1 MSAVV
6 QALPATDLAAR
17 PVVHKFGGSSLADAD
32 GVRRCVEIIRAEHG
46 QTPDAPVFVVVSAAR
61 GVTDALLELA
71 AAAQQGKEAV
81 PQLHVMQQRLRNIA
95 RHLLSAAAQKNFGTE
110 LATDIA
116 QLEQLLA
123 RIVSAPQLSDEIAA
137 YGELWSMR
145 LFTAACKARG
155 LTVATLDA
163 RDFLRLDAQ
172 RAVDWQNSARLF
184 DTATATL
191 AQPVIIVPG
200 FIARAVSDNATVTL
214 GRNGSD
220 WSATIVGR
228 LADAAAVTIWTDV
241 AGVLEADPD
250 VVPEAQPHRIVG
262 RDVAIRLAE
271 AGARIL
277 HPATLAPLHDSN
289 AQLWVRNS
297 FDSAG
302 RGTEIPVDGEL
313 AGTFIAARIDGNS
326 TLVTAIGDVDVPRA
340 ISALANARIGFIDVR
355 AQQDSLQIRVAP
367 AAADRAQRTLHRA
380 LCRRRPALDV
390 VLLGAGKVGSEWL
403 RQLAA
408 RALPEVR
415 LLGVANSRARLFDAG
430 GIAPATVAARLQ
442 AAQTAHGEQLGA
454 EQLAQDLLRHCEAA
468 PVIVDATASEAVARR
483 HAAWLAAGIHV
494 VTANKLA
501 AAHGWV
507 QSGGASYGSSYY
519 GDAATVGAGLPV
531 LAAIRRLRAAGD
543 TITRIE
549 GVLSG
554 SLASLFHGLQQDQ
567 PFSTALLAARRYGL
581 TEPDPRHDLSG
592 TDVARKLAILAA
604 AAGLPGTIPAAES
617 LTAASADQSLDDFLH
632 RLPACDAG
640 WRARVAAACNRQAVL
655 RYVASLESDGTAFVG
670 VREVACGHP
679 LAQTRGAESC
689 VAIYSQAYAREPLTI
704 RGPGAGVVVT
714 ARALF
719 ADLADVLVQ
728 SGAG

>member
-6 QALPATDLAAR
+6 QALPAADLAAR

-32 GVRRCVEIIRAEHG
+32 GVRRCVEIMRAEHG

-71 AAAQQGKEAV
+71 AAAQQGKDAV
-81 PQLHVMQQRLRNIA
+81 PQLHIVQQRLCNIA
-95 RHLLSAAAQKNFGTE
+95 RHLLSAPAQKNFGNE
-110 LATDIA
+110 LAADITR
-116 QLEQLLA
+116 LEQLLA
-123 RIVSAPQLSDEIAA
+123 RSVTAPQVSDEIAA
-137 YGELWSMR
+137 HGELWSMR
-145 LFTAACKARG
+145 LFASACEAHG
-155 LTVATLDA
+155 LAVATLDA
-163 RDFLRLDAQ
+163 RDFLRLDTQ

-184 DTATATL
+184 DAATATL
-191 AQPVIIVPG
+191 AQQVIIVPG
-200 FIARAVSDNATVTL
+200 FIARAAADNATVTL

-220 WSATIVGR
+220 WSASIVGR

-250 VVPEAQPHRIVG
+250 VVPEAQPHRIVA

-271 AGARIL
+271 AGAHIL

-289 AQLWVRNS
+289 AQLWVRSS

-313 AGTFIAARIDGNS
+313 TGTFISARADGDS
-326 TLVTAIGDVDVPRA
+326 ALVTVIGAANVPRA
-340 ISALANARIGFIDVR
+340 VIALANARIGFTDLR
-355 AQQDSLQIRVAP
+355 AQKDSLQIRVAP
-367 AAADRAQRTLHRA
+367 AASDRTQRTLHHA
-380 LCRRRPALDV
+380 LCRHAPALNV
-390 VLLGAGKVGSEWL
+390 VLLGTGKVGSEWL

-408 RALPEVR
+408 QALPEVR

-430 GIAPATVAARLQ
+430 GIAPATVAVRLQ
-442 AAQTAHGEQLGA
+442 AAQTVHVEQLGA
-454 EQLAQDLLRHCEAA
+454 ERLAQDLLRHCEAA

-507 QSGGASYGSSYY
+507 QPGHGAYGASFY

-543 TITRIE
+543 TVTRIE

-567 PFSTALLAARRYGL
+567 PFSTALLAAQQHGL

-592 TDVARKLAILAA
+592 ADVARKLAIIAA

-617 LTAASADQSLDDFLH
+617 LVVANVDQSLDDFLH
-632 RLPACDAG
+632 RLPDCDAS

-670 VREVACGHP
+670 VREVGCEHP
-679 LAQTRGAESC
+679 LAQTRGADNC

-704 RGPGAGVVVT
+704 RGPGAGVAVT

-719 ADLADVLVQ
+719 ADLADVLAR